1 MITFAYIKYY
11 LYLCAQFAKK
21 HFLQTLYSITTMK
34 LNKIFAAF
42 MLIAAVAFTACNQ
55 NPPVVGPDGS
65 DDGKDTT
72 QIPTDTTQIP
82 TDTTTIP
89 DTDKGIDYLDGE
101 ISVAQALE
109 QAANLA
115 GGDTI
120 FGLKVRGIVK
130 SVEKV
135 DLGYGS
141 AQFYITD
148 DYQNEL
154 YCYGIKGVNGEALV
168 SAEQVAVGDT
178 VTVDAPL
185 YHYVKA
191 DGTQDVLELV
201 KGQLTRTTNTFD
213 PSQVTGPKEI
223 SVAEALALGSALEAG
238 ATTSEQ
244 YKISGIVGEVTDAS
258 TQYGNLTF
266 YLEGEDG
273 SSILCFRLRYIDGA
287 KYTEN
292 DPALNSGDVV
302 TVIGQIQN
310 YKGEKIEVVSG
321 SLTEHIY

>member
-1 MITFAYIKYY
+1 MLLGAITFA
-11 LYLCAQFAKK
+11 
-21 HFLQTLYSITTMK
+21 
-34 LNKIFAAF
+34 
-42 MLIAAVAFTACNQ
+42 ACDPM
-55 NPPVVGPDGS
+55 NPPTTNPG
-65 DDGKDTT
+65 DGKDTTQVPTDSTQIPSDSTQIPSDTT
-72 QIPTDTTQIP
+72 QIPTDS
-82 TDTTTIP
+82 TTTIP
-89 DTDKGIDYLDGE
+89 GTGIDYLDGE

-148 DYQNEL
+148 DNQNEL
-154 YCYGIKGVNGEALV
+154 YCYGIKGVNGEAFV
-168 SAEQVAVGDT
+168 SAEQIAVGDT

-201 KGQLTRTTNTFD
+201 KGQLTRTSNTFD

-223 SVAEALALGSALEAG
+223 SVAEAVALGQALAAG

-244 YKISGIVGEVTDAS
+244 YKIKGIVGEVTEAS

-310 YKGEKIEVVSG
+310 YKGEKIEVTSG
-321 SLTEHIY
+321 NITEHIY

>member
-1 MITFAYIKYY
+1 
-11 LYLCAQFAKK
+11 
-21 HFLQTLYSITTMK
+21 MK
-34 LNKIFAAF
+34 LNKIFAAL
-42 MLIAAVAFTACNQ
+42 MLVMAVAFAACADK
-55 NPPVVGPDGS
+55 NPPSNPDNSGNDKPEVPTDS
-65 DDGKDTT
+65 T
-72 QIPTDTTQIP
+72 QVPTDTTQVP
-82 TDTTTIP
+82 TDTTSNVGT
-89 DTDKGIDYLDGE
+89 IDYLEGE

-168 SAEQVAVGDT
+168 SADQVAVGDT

-201 KGQLTRTTNTFD
+201 KGQLTRTSNTFD
-213 PSQVTGPKEI
+213 PSQVTGPQEI
-223 SVAEALALGSALEAG
+223 TVAEAVAIGAALEAG

-258 TQYGNLTF
+258 IQYGNLTF
-266 YLEGEDG
+266 YLEDENEEGT
-273 SSILCFRLRYIDGA
+273 SILCFRLRYLDGA
-287 KYTEN
+287 KYTAD
-292 DPALNSGDVV
+292 DPALEPGDIV

-310 YKGEKIEVVSG
+310 YKGEKLEVVSG
-321 SLTEHIY
+321 SLAEHIK

>member
-1 MITFAYIKYY
+1 
-11 LYLCAQFAKK
+11 
-21 HFLQTLYSITTMK
+21 MK

-42 MLIAAVAFTACNQ
+42 MLLGAITFAACEPK
-55 NPPVVGPDGS
+55 NPPTTNPN
-65 DDGKDTT
+65 DGKDSTT
-72 QIPTDTTQIP
+72 VIPSDSTQIP
-82 TDTTTIP
+82 TDTTTTP
-89 DTDKGIDYLDGE
+89 GTETGIDYLEGE

-168 SAEQVAVGDT
+168 SADQVVVGDT

-223 SVAEALALGSALEAG
+223 TVAEAVAIGAALEAG

-273 SSILCFRLRYIDGA
+273 SSILCYRLRYIDGA

-310 YKGEKIEVVSG
+310 YKGNTIEVVSG

>member
-1 MITFAYIKYY
+1 
-11 LYLCAQFAKK
+11 
-21 HFLQTLYSITTMK
+21 MK

-42 MLIAAVAFTACNQ
+42 MLLGAITFAACEPK
-55 NPPVVGPDGS
+55 NPPTTNPG
-65 DDGKDTT
+65 DGKDTTQVPTDTTQIPSDTT
-72 QIPTDTTQIP
+72 QIPTDT
-82 TDTTTIP
+82 TTTIP

-223 SVAEALALGSALEAG
+223 SVAEAVALGTALEAG

-273 SSILCFRLRYIDGA
+273 SSILCYRLRYIDGA